1 MTAKR
6 TGNGGTFSGIGSQV
20 DIKGLTRDR
29 PWLLPSNRKIRH
41 LEGISLRNLSLSRP
55 SAQVQQSKTADD
67 EALPTSLITP
77 TKALSLRERKLEH
90 SRSSNDLRTPP
101 KSRKILNSSNANDR
115 LSTDA
120 GKVRPVKGKIRR
132 RSTLDWT
139 SAPPQVRQKK
149 LEDAASS
156 RLADTWFSLHC
167 QGTNEPV
174 YVSEMVEK
182 AMNFDF
188 RFFDLNIYG
197 PCITRRDQLTIKF
210 WARTGSQQE
219 YKLVLELEVHFRSL
233 QYIGKSLENFHH
245 PLPRNCV
252 LLHLSDGIYTS
263 FTDLPLDE
271 PVFANP
277 TGPRNAQSAQSTSTF
292 DELMRLSNLDDCIQ
306 DALATREKVTSQI
319 NSILEKQKKDR
330 ELIQS
335 AAQAQDSWTSS
346 KRAVSTAQRQI
357 RAAQT
362 RRSELQTSLQA
373 RRNAI
378 RSGTS
383 SQEKSQSH
391 LVSARINLTDD
402 VSLLKETRSG
412 LTGQVRRV
420 CEDLLQVYPIEPIP
434 KKALAFTILGLPLPN
449 ATSPS
454 LDPGTT
460 AAALGYAAHVTHV
473 LSLYLSIHLPYPIT
487 PCGSSSTIYDPIS
500 VSLQSE
506 AARTF
511 PLSQKGAVTYRFEY
525 GVFLLNSDIE
535 SLMSRQGI
543 KIVDLRHTLP
553 NLKYLLTVL
562 TSGRGE
568 LPERKGGRTGLE
580 TMSREGS
587 PVGKLYPRDH
597 GSGEEANG
605 SLTKAVLKRK
615 KSTSRLQSPLGRE
628 SGHVL
633 NQVQ

>member
-6 TGNGGTFSGIGSQV
+6 TGNGGTLSDIGSHV

-55 SAQVQQSKTADD
+55 SAQVQKSKTADD
-67 EALPTSLITP
+67 EALPTSLVTP
-77 TKALSLRERKLEH
+77 TKALSLREKKLEY

-101 KSRKILNSSNANDR
+101 TSRKILDSSNGNDQ
-115 LSTDA
+115 LSTDE
-120 GKVRPVKGKIRR
+120 GKVRPMKGKIRR
-132 RSTLDWT
+132 RSTLNWT
-139 SAPPQVRQKK
+139 NAPPQVRQKK

-188 RFFDLNIYG
+188 RFFDLNTYG
-197 PCITRRDQLTIKF
+197 PWITRRDHLTIKF

-219 YKLVLELEVHFRSL
+219 YSLVLELE
-233 QYIGKSLENFHH
+233 LETFHH
-245 PLPRNCV
+245 PLPQNCV

-271 PVFANP
+271 PVLANP
-277 TGPRNAQSAQSTSTF
+277 TGPKNTQSAQSTSTF

-306 DALATREKVTSQI
+306 DALATREKITSQI
-319 NSILEKQKKDR
+319 NSILEKQKEDR

-346 KRAVSTAQRQI
+346 KRAVSTAQKQI

-362 RRSELQTSLQA
+362 RQSELQASLQA

-378 RSGTS
+378 RSGTL

-391 LVSARINLTDD
+391 LVSARINLAEDI
-402 VSLLKETRSG
+402 SLLKETRSG
-412 LTGQVRRV
+412 VTGQVRRV
-420 CEDLLQVYPIEPIP
+420 CEDLLQIYPVEPIP
-434 KKALAFTILGLPLPN
+434 KKALAFTIHGLPLPN

-454 LDPGTT
+454 LDPSTT
-460 AAALGYAAHVTHV
+460 AAALGHVAHVTHL
-473 LSLYLSIHLPYPIT
+473 LSLYLSIYLPYPVT

-535 SLMSRQGI
+535 LLMSRQGI

-568 LPERKGGRTGLE
+568 VPGRKGGRSGLE
-580 TMSREGS
+580 TISREGS
-587 PVGKLYPRDH
+587 PVAKLSSTDY
-597 GSGEEANG
+597 GSSEEANG

-615 KSTSRLQSPLGRE
+615 ESTSRLQSPLGRE
-628 SGHVL
+628 CGHLL
-633 NQVQ
+633 NKVR